1 MVTKPFVLSIM
12 LSTATVSI
20 FTLVGLNITG
30 IKINLKIQ
38 VLSIKEIFMHNM
50 LIMVILMISILTIG
64 VVSNI
69 LLAYNFLIFGIK
81 IRALLEQYGFGM
93 LIHKVLLHGVF
104 EIPEI
109 LLASAFGSYLLIQK
123 ITNKKIIFDN
133 ELLKLAIKTFF
144 VCLMLSIVSA
154 YIESNLSIK

>member
-1 MVTKPFVLSIM
+1 MANIDFLLDKIVTKPFVLSIM
-12 LSTATVSI
+12 LSTAIVSI

-104 EIPEI
+104 EIPE
-109 LLASAFGSYLLIQK
+109 
-123 ITNKKIIFDN
+123 
-133 ELLKLAIKTFF
+133 
-144 VCLMLSIVSA
+144 
-154 YIESNLSIK
+154 